1 MALGPNPIGRRRR
14 LGAELCDLR
23 RQAEIDPDELA
34 RQLGWPKGK
43 VRRLETAR
51 VRPDLGEIMDLLD
64 ALGVTGLRRDYVL
77 ELAREAAHSFGWRD
91 AYDDPA
97 QHDQHTLAELAN
109 SALEIWAFEL
119 TLFPGM
125 SQCPEYARARFAS
138 RPSVGKTSVDV
149 EAAVRGRMER
159 QCALTRETPFHYE
172 AILDETLLI
181 RHCGPPGTRIAQLDH
196 TVRLAML
203 PTVTVRVLPFD
214 RPIADHYLPAS
225 SFTYFRLADPV
236 DPELVVL
243 DTESSG
249 LILGDKE
256 DVSHYKRLFE
266 RLREA
271 AFSAEESLALLMEAR
286 DDLEESP

>member
-119 TLFPGM
+119 TLF
-125 SQCPEYARARFAS
+125 SACCSARNTRAPAS
-138 RPSVGKTSVDV
+138 RPARASARHRSTSRRRSVAEWSANVHSPARLHFT
-149 EAAVRGRMER
+149 
-159 QCALTRETPFHYE
+159 TR
-172 AILDETLLI
+172 
-181 RHCGPPGTRIAQLDH
+181 RSSTR
-196 TVRLAML
+196 RC
-203 PTVTVRVLPFD
+203 
-214 RPIADHYLPAS
+214 
-225 SFTYFRLADPV
+225 
-236 DPELVVL
+236 
-243 DTESSG
+243 
-249 LILGDKE
+249 
-256 DVSHYKRLFE
+256 
-266 RLREA
+266 
-271 AFSAEESLALLMEAR
+271 
-286 DDLEESP
+286 